1 MRQSA
6 RMNPETPENQPFPM
20 GEREFVVMMASLQ
33 ALYAL
38 AIDVMLPALGVIA
51 EELGAADSNRRQ
63 LVIGV
68 FLVCSGAASLFPG
81 ILADRYG
88 RRTLALVSLA
98 AYSLFSLAAAFATS
112 FTMLLVLRGIAGLF
126 TATLMIIPISII
138 RDRYSGDRMAR
149 TQSLV
154 AMTFMA
160 VPMLAPLLGQGII
173 LVAGWRWIFGAMAV
187 FGVAVTAWVY
197 LRLPETLHEECRQDL
212 KPHRIA
218 ANMRTALSHRSAL
231 GYFLGI
237 ALIQAALLGFINSA
251 QQLVGEALG
260 AGAAFPA
267 IFGTMALLMAS
278 TNFVNSRL
286 VMRFGARRVSH
297 SALMA
302 YIAIAAVHAWIAS
315 GDQQLWQFV
324 ALTTMTMC
332 SMSFIGANFQS
343 IAMQP
348 FARIAGSASSVMS
361 FIRLVLGAGL
371 GMVIGLSFDGTAQP
385 LTLWMLGAGTG
396 TLALVLASEKGRLF
410 RRPYVFDE
418 IAT

>member
-1 MRQSA
+1 
-6 RMNPETPENQPFPM
+6 MNPDPPETQDFPM

-51 EELGAADSNRRQ
+51 EELGAGDSNLRQ

-81 ILADRYG
+81 ILADRFG
-88 RRTLALVSLA
+88 RRTLALFSLA

-112 FTMLLVLRGIAGLF
+112 FTMLLVLRGIAGIV

-187 FGVAVTAWVY
+187 FGVAVGAWVW
-197 LRLPETLHEECRQDL
+197 LRLPETLKEEHRQDL
-212 KPHRIA
+212 KPRRIA
-218 ANMRTALSHRSAL
+218 TNMRSAVSQGSAL
-231 GYFLGI
+231 GYFFGI
-237 ALIQAALLGFINSA
+237 ALLQAALFGFINSA
-251 QQLVGEALG
+251 QQLIGESLG

-267 IFGTMALLMAS
+267 IFGTMALLMAA

-286 VMRFGARRVSH
+286 VMRVGARRVSH
-297 SALMA
+297 SALVL
-302 YIAIAAVHAWIAS
+302 YIAIAAVHVWIAS
-315 GDQQLWQFV
+315 GDEQLWQFV
-324 ALTTMTMC
+324 ALTTMTLC

-348 FARIAGSASSVMS
+348 FARIAGSAASVMS
-361 FIRLVLGAGL
+361 FIRLVMGAGL
-371 GMVIGLSFDGTAQP
+371 GMMIGLAFDGTARP
-385 LTLWMLGAGTG
+385 LTLCMLAAGTT
-396 TLALVLASEKGRLF
+396 TLVLVLASEKGRLF
-410 RRPYVFDE
+410 RRRYTSDE